1 MWSVLYSEY
10 VSYCIITLLQ
20 RLGSNERSMRIEFIF
35 QPISRFDEVHFGR
48 FTNYILNGT
57 FFFDVHP
64 PFAKLVFA
72 YTGIIYICRDTSHRA
87 FCHPA
92 RYC

>member
-1 MWSVLYSEY
+1 M
-10 VSYCIITLLQ
+10 I
-20 RLGSNERSMRIEFIF
+20 IEFIF

-72 YTGIIYICRDTSHRA
+72 YTGIIQYIFVGTHHIEPFAIQPDTAKS
-87 FCHPA
+87 
-92 RYC
+92 

>member
-1 MWSVLYSEY
+1 MWSVLHLDY
-10 VSYCIITLLQ
+10 VSYCNLASKKAIKGHAMI
-20 RLGSNERSMRIEFIF
+20 IEFIF

-72 YTGIIYICRDTSHRA
+72 YTGIYIFVGTHHIEPFAIQPDTAKS
-87 FCHPA
+87 
-92 RYC
+92 